1 MMQVSRPLTMKKEG
15 IQTRKRKPK
24 VASSS
29 NSSGGS
35 SSSSNV
41 HQSGDKSSSKSQWF
55 FFMGFFFPHPIPSI
69 ALINDSRERER
80 EREREKFVASGR
92 NSETRTNIE
101 YQSGGKSGNNN
112 NQRKK
117 TKKKK
122 PDWGHKAEQ
131 GSNSISAGRQNSKPV
146 RAHLHIRRHVV

>member
-80 EREREKFVASGR
+80 EREKFVASGR

>member
-1 MMQVSRPLTMKKEG
+1 MQVSRPLTMKKEG

-80 EREREKFVASGR
+80 SSWQVEETRRRGRILNINQVENLVIIIIKERRQRKRNRTGDTRRSRAAIQFQQGAKIRNRSGR
-92 NSETRTNIE
+92 IC
-101 YQSGGKSGNNN
+101 
-112 NQRKK
+112 
-117 TKKKK
+117 
-122 PDWGHKAEQ
+122 
-131 GSNSISAGRQNSKPV
+131 ISDATSCN
-146 RAHLHIRRHVV
+146 